1 MNSFDNTNIAFKSK
15 SNKDLKRAYW
25 LFKLIGSN
33 LMVTLGKYAT
43 LLCLKLRIPI
53 NWFIKATIFKQFCG
67 GTSIKNCNEKINE
80 LAEYNI
86 GTILDYSV
94 EGKENEESAENTVN
108 EIKKTIERGSSDQMI
123 PFAVF
128 KISGLGSS
136 NLLYKASNNIKIT
149 DFEKLKLDKIYN
161 RVYEICSFASKK
173 DLPIFIDAEESWI
186 QSIIDKWAYNL
197 MKEFNR
203 DKAIIFNTLQMYR
216 VDRLEYLKNIH
227 ILSSKDG
234 FIYGIKLVR
243 GAYMEKERKRAM
255 EMNYPSPIQNNKSAT
270 DNDFNDAIHYIVNHS
285 NDFSLCVGSHNEKS
299 NLLLVELMNKNNID
313 KSSPNFCFAQ
323 LLGMSDHISYNLSHE
338 GFNVA
343 KYVPYGPIREVMP
356 YLFRRADENTSVSG
370 QTSRELS
377 LIKEEIKRRRQ

>member
-1 MNSFDNTNIAFKSK
+1 MNSFDNTKIAFKSK

-33 LMVTLGKYAT
+33 LMVTIGKYAT
-43 LLCLKLRIPI
+43 LFCLKLRIPI

-67 GTSIKNCNEKINE
+67 GTSIKNCNEKIKE

-94 EGKENEESAENTVN
+94 EGKESEESAENTVN
-108 EIKKTIERGSSDQMI
+108 EIKKTIERGSSDHMI

-136 NLLYKASNNIKIT
+136 NLLHKASDNIEIT
-149 DFEKLKLDKIYN
+149 SNEKLKLDKIYN
-161 RVYEICSFASKK
+161 RVYEICSFAYKK

-186 QSIIDKWAYNL
+186 QPIIDKWAFDL
-197 MKEFNR
+197 MKEFNKE
-203 DKAIIFNTLQMYR
+203 KAIVFNTLQMYR
-216 VDRLEYLKNIH
+216 VDRLNYLKHIH
-227 ILSSKDG
+227 QLSSKDN

-243 GAYMEKERKRAM
+243 GAYMEKERKRAQ
-255 EMNYPSPIQNNKSAT
+255 EMNYPSPIQVNKSGT
-270 DNDFNDAIHYIVNHS
+270 DKDFNDAIHYIVDHPLE
-285 NDFSLCVGSHNEKS
+285 FSLCVGSHNEKS
-299 NLLLVELMNKNNID
+299 NLLLVELMSKNNID

-323 LLGMSDHISYNLSHE
+323 LLGMSDHISYNLSHA
-338 GFNVA
+338 GFNVS

-370 QTSRELS
+370 QTSRELG
-377 LIKEEIKRRRQ
+377 LIKQEIKRRKQ

>member
-1 MNSFDNTNIAFKSK
+1 
-15 SNKDLKRAYW
+15 
-25 LFKLIGSN
+25 
-33 LMVTLGKYAT
+33 MVTLGKHAT

-136 NLLYKASNNIKIT
+136 NLLYKASDNIKIT

-197 MKEFNR
+197 MKR
-203 DKAIIFNTLQMYR
+203 I
-216 VDRLEYLKNIH
+216 
-227 ILSSKDG
+227 
-234 FIYGIKLVR
+234 
-243 GAYMEKERKRAM
+243 
-255 EMNYPSPIQNNKSAT
+255 
-270 DNDFNDAIHYIVNHS
+270 
-285 NDFSLCVGSHNEKS
+285 
-299 NLLLVELMNKNNID
+299 
-313 KSSPNFCFAQ
+313 
-323 LLGMSDHISYNLSHE
+323 
-338 GFNVA
+338 
-343 KYVPYGPIREVMP
+343 
-356 YLFRRADENTSVSG
+356 
-370 QTSRELS
+370 
-377 LIKEEIKRRRQ
+377 